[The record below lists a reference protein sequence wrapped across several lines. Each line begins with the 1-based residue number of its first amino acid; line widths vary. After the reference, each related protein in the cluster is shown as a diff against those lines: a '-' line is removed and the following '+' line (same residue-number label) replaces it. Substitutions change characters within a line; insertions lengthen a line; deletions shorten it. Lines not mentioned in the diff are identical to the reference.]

1 MPWPFTIS
9 HSWVVRLV
17 GIARILATVSACRKV
32 SPSSTQFIKM
42 TLSTSELT
50 LNSPIIDDMPIDLD
64 LLRRLVP
71 KMHQAPIDGRLEIDA
86 DALGIAEDLGRRLIQ
101 RNHEAAL
108 AAPGAFGDELQ
119 GHDALAGARDP
130 DDERRARHEIPA
142 VDQLVEPGNA
152 RRDPRGWVER
162 GAPFALDTAGRL
174 DASIDL
180 EPLTVDDPE
189 RVTSQGIL
197 VAARL
202 NDLDRPQHGALDRL
216 DAEPQDRVGDE
227 LLGRSHGFDVG
238 KRRLQCEHRRQ
249 VLAMQ
254 PLGKEMEGVARVPA
268 IGLGERDE
276 TVDEEP
282 PRAKLC
288 GLRKEHAVGL
298 Q

>member
-1 MPWPFTIS
+1 MA
-9 HSWVVRLV
+9 VDL
-17 GIARILATVSACRKV
+17 
-32 SPSSTQFIKM
+32 
-42 TLSTSELT
+42 EL
-50 LNSPIIDDMPIDLD
+50 LC
-64 LLRRLVP
+64 RLVP
-71 KMHQAPIDGRLEIDA
+71 QMHQPPIDDRWEINPDA
-86 DALGIAEDLGRRLIQ
+86 MGVAEDLGRRLVQ
-101 RNHEAAL
+101 GDHEAAL
-108 AAPGAFGDELQ
+108 AAPRPFRDELQ

-142 VDQLVEPGNA
+142 VHQLIEAGDA
-152 RRDPRGWVER
+152 RRDPRGCVER
-162 GAPFALDTAGRL
+162 GAPFALQAAGRL
-174 DASIDL
+174 DATIDL

-227 LLGRSHGFDVG
+227 LLGRSHGFGVG
-238 KRRLQCEHRRQ
+238 KRRLQREHRRQ